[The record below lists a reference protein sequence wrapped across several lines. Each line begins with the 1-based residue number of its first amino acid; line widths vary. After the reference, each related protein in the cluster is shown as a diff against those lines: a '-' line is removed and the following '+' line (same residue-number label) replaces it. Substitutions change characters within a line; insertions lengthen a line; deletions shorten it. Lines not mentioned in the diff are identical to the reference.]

1 MQRINAIETDIA
13 LSVWVSQDNFSMRN
27 SEVDEQL
34 KEFAGCFH
42 VSCSSGGSRPKLKG
56 GQLGEGAP

>member
-1 MQRINAIETDIA
+1 MQRINAIETDIV
-13 LSVWVSQDNFSMRN
+13 LSVWVSQDNFSMGN

-42 VSCSSGGSRPKLKG
+42 VSCSSFMSLPPISFFL
-56 GQLGEGAP
+56 

>member
-34 KEFAGCFH
+34 KDFAGCFH
-42 VSCSSGGSRPKLKG
+42 VSCSSFMSLPPISFFL
-56 GQLGEGAP
+56 